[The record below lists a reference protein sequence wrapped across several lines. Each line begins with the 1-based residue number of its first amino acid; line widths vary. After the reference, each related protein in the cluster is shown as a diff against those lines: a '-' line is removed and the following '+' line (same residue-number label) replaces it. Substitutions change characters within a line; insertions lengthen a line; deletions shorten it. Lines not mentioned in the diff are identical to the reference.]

1 MNLGG
6 VPPIRPAGKRHSPTY
21 IYQPLYGLARVGYPP
36 HEPGRNPEGAKG
48 HAHYSIENYYRNRK
62 VDEIHSPSEMIAVGD
77 RAALG
82 RISEEADSKF
92 LWMVY
97 LGDDKLS
104 RLSLTP
110 DSYQQFAIS
119 SRHNKK
125 TNMLLLDGHVE
136 TDTLYCWTLPVA
148 ENRRRWNYDN
158 QPHAEF
164 WQGLSPIN
172 WNPKSAD
179 AP

>member
-1 MNLGG
+1 M
-6 VPPIRPAGKRHSPTY
+6 
-21 IYQPLYGLARVGYPP
+21 
-36 HEPGRNPEGAKG
+36 
-48 HAHYSIENYYRNRK
+48 
-62 VDEIHSPSEMIAVGD
+62 DEIHSPSEMIAVGD

-82 RISEEADSKF
+82 KIPEEANTKF
-92 LWMVY
+92 LWMNY

-125 TNMLLLDGHVE
+125 ANMLLLDGHVE
-136 TDTLYCWTLPVA
+136 TDTLYYWTLPVA

-164 WQGLSPIN
+164 WQGLNPID